1 MCFSPQASFIASAF
15 LGIITVFS
23 YAKLNRCQN
32 QGDRKKYLGLVIVP
46 LGFALQQL
54 SEGFVWLALLHNYSD
69 LVLNFATYTF
79 MFFAFIFWPA
89 YIPACLHY
97 LEQNDIRKDVL
108 RVFRL
113 IGYVT
118 AGLLFVRMLYFGIH
132 AQLANCHIMYTSNL
146 AELSWLMAAIV
157 MAGYLIATVGAL
169 LVSSVRGVRFF
180 GVLIGCAY
188 LVTYVFYI
196 NFLISVW
203 CFFSALVSLLVYHL
217 VLPKDQ
223 KAG

>member
-15 LGIITVFS
+15 LGLVAIVS
-23 YAKLNRCQN
+23 YIKLSRQKNNESRQ
-32 QGDRKKYLGLVIVP
+32 RLSLVLVP

-54 SEGFVWLALLHNYSD
+54 SEGFVWLSLLHHYGSLARNLS
-69 LVLNFATYTF
+69 TTIF

-89 YIPACLHY
+89 YIPACLY
-97 LEQNDIRKDVL
+97 QLESNDIRKDVL

-113 IGYVT
+113 IGYLV
-118 AGLLFVRMLYFGIH
+118 AGLLLARMLYFGIQ

-146 AELSWLMAAIV
+146 AELSWLVAALI

-169 LVSSVRGVRFF
+169 LVSSVPGVRLL
-180 GVLIGCAY
+180 GILIGGAY
-188 LVTYVFYI
+188 IVTYLFYI

-203 CFFSALVSLLVYHL
+203 CFFSALVSLLVYQL
-217 VLPKDQ
+217 VLKNPERHSI
-223 KAG
+223 